1 MKYPTPRE
9 KNIGDIAGPLARQS
23 TLARDVP
30 IKPLEGGDQM
40 CYTFRRL
47 DKMAKDLQHLK
58 YSLTHTHVNLV
69 PRMCTRFTLSS

>member
-58 YSLTHTHVNLV
+58 LNSCSCESRNMSRGNTYIT
-69 PRMCTRFTLSS
+69 